1 MDKLIS
7 DKYGCRIVERNHRLF
22 IQYDSGGS
30 GSLMVES
37 EITEEESVRAM
48 NSADDA
54 YKVILESQ
62 KRSDAKRLSK

>member
-1 MDKLIS
+1 
-7 DKYGCRIVERNHRLF
+7 
-22 IQYDSGGS
+22 
-30 GSLMVES
+30 MVEN